1 MGIER
6 DNHKEIE
13 NCQNQKKD
21 EEIKVVDYS
30 QFEASTKS
38 GIHADVN
45 RIRQKDEI
53 IRAVVKKRRNS
64 AITCVCFVCMAGI
77 SLLKGWIPAL
87 ICILI
92 ALFFLWRAVGKFS
105 DEYLR
110 ELYEEGLLVPGM
122 IVKTEPLT
130 IMAIANMVAQEGA
143 AAVNGCYCLEVKEL
157 DGAKKELFEK
167 IPCSCFFCYEGGKYH
182 SSFQPHPLYW
192 GTMDQQEIGEA
203 LRQVEEDN
211 RENSKDEWEVL
222 KEIAQKFPDLGNGNM
237 ILLDENYVPFG
248 KKNYIKKYRR
258 LLLLRH
264 FIGAFIVLFVL
275 LAVCLG
281 IESVG
286 NNNFYIFIEKVAG
299 YDFACFV
306 HDYEPF
312 GKKNYMDSNYQALNQ
327 QGEVV

>member
-1 MGIER
+1 MIRLSVNAKKELNRGADQILGDGRIVIGIER

-53 IRAVVKKRRNS
+53 IRVVVKKRRNS
-64 AITCVCFVCMAGI
+64 AMTCVCFVCMAGI

-248 KKNYIKKYRR
+248 KKNY
-258 LLLLRH
+258 
-264 FIGAFIVLFVL
+264 
-275 LAVCLG
+275 
-281 IESVG
+281 
-286 NNNFYIFIEKVAG
+286 
-299 YDFACFV
+299 
-306 HDYEPF
+306 
-312 GKKNYMDSNYQALNQ
+312 MDSNYQELNQ
-327 QGEVV
+327 

>member
-1 MGIER
+1 MIRLSVNAKKELNRGANQILGDGRIVIGIER

-38 GIHADVN
+38 GIHAVVN

-130 IMAIANMVAQEGA
+130 IMAIANMVAKEGA
-143 AAVNGCYCLEVKEL
+143 AAVNGCYCLEVKVL
-157 DGAKKELFEK
+157 DGAREELFEK
-167 IPCSCFFCYEGGKYH
+167 IPCLHGD
-182 SSFQPHPLYW
+182 PLAQDLMHRFAQ
-192 GTMDQQEIGEA
+192 GAVQVRFAAQDQRKAVDGIITVIHEH
-203 LRQVEEDN
+203 LD
-211 RENSKDEWEVL
+211 VL
-222 KEIAQKFPDLGNGNM
+222 KNTS
-237 ILLDENYVPFG
+237 G
-248 KKNYIKKYRR
+248 KVLCLIYGQRR
-258 LLLLRH
+258 LFLFMIEAEDLLLY
-264 FIGAFIVLFVL
+264 GAEHSQLSAPAL
-275 LAVCLG
+275 HAQDSAELAVKLHDAHSG
-281 IESVG
+281 KTD
-286 NNNFYIFIEKVAG
+286 IFHVVQAG
-299 YDFACFV
+299 VKAFCKAV
-306 HDYEPF
+306 QTE
-312 GKKNYMDSNYQALNQ
+312 
-327 QGEVV
+327 

>member
-1 MGIER
+1 MKNNKKGDSAKR

-122 IVKTEPLT
+122 LVKTEPLT

-143 AAVNGCYCLEVKEL
+143 AVVNGCYCLEVREL

-248 KKNYIKKYRR
+248 KKNY
-258 LLLLRH
+258 
-264 FIGAFIVLFVL
+264 
-275 LAVCLG
+275 
-281 IESVG
+281 
-286 NNNFYIFIEKVAG
+286 
-299 YDFACFV
+299 
-306 HDYEPF
+306 
-312 GKKNYMDSNYQALNQ
+312 MDSNYQALNQ
-327 QGEVV
+327 QGEPF